1 MSSTKQAQAK
11 SLEARDNDL
20 HSAFIDAYFEDVS
33 ILEDIPNG
41 SALILVPDDDPELA
55 EANLKRAV
63 EAVQNG
69 YDVYIRHFPRTKPS
83 PGSLDNVQGKHRK
96 LQGTHQGT

>member
-11 SLEARDNDL
+11 SLKTRDNDL

-55 EANLKRAV
+55 EANIKRAV
-63 EAVQNG
+63 EAAQNG
-69 YDVYIRHFPRTKPS
+69 YDVYIRHFLRAKPA
-83 PGSLDNVQGKHRK
+83 G
-96 LQGTHQGT
+96 

>member
-1 MSSTKQAQAK
+1 MTDVQQEKTIDQ
-11 SLEARDNDL
+11 RDQEL
-20 HSAFIDAYFEDVS
+20 HSAFVRAYVEDVS

-55 EANLKRAV
+55 ETNLGRAV
-63 EAVQNG
+63 EAARRG

-83 PGSLDNVQGKHRK
+83 PGALDNVQGEHRK
-96 LQGTHQGT
+96 LHEAHSGT